1 MNLVVWLV
9 VGAAVGWLASLL
21 VHAGSAQATV
31 FNVTVG
37 LVGAFL
43 GGWFA
48 APATGVGPLEVDALS
63 PAWLAVAVAG
73 AALLLVVAHLVRRAG
88 TRRR

>member
-9 VGAAVGWLASLL
+9 VGALVGWLASLL
-21 VHAGSAQATV
+21 MRAGSVQSTV
-31 FNVTVG
+31 FDVTVG

-43 GGWFA
+43 GGLFV

-73 AALLLVVAHLVRRAG
+73 AALLLVAAHLLRRAG
-88 TRRR
+88 MRR